1 MQDKGSMQKVYCLL
15 LFFLFSLPLAE
26 GASEA
31 QKKNSIREIKEWLE
45 TSDQSQTCLD
55 EYLKRR
61 KELGL
66 KIGFAPIIIAGSTVV
81 GGYGGALAGAGVF
94 ELSGIPYGGLGNV
107 VALAI
112 GGVVGSTFGLT
123 LGTTEEVLSLVNFFQ
138 NQALLRLL
146 YETKTTT
153 GEMVEKFYQ
162 HFKITFP
169 QSSLTRQKFVEELS
183 YLDSI
188 GVLCDG
194 SLVKNSRYKKGKKLK
209 QNLATKKEIFHYL
222 AEIP

>member
-1 MQDKGSMQKVYCLL
+1 MQKFLPL
-15 LFFLFSLPLAE
+15 FLFFFFFISSAQ
-26 GASEA
+26 GASGT

-45 TSDQSQTCLD
+45 ASDQSQTCLD

-61 KELGL
+61 KELGI
-66 KIGFAPIIIAGSTVV
+66 KIGFAPIVIAGSTVV

-112 GGVVGSTFGLT
+112 GGLVGSTFGLT
-123 LGTTEEVLSLVNFFQ
+123 LGTAEEVVSLVNFFK

-146 YETKTTT
+146 YESKTTT

-162 HFKITFP
+162 DFKTSFP
-169 QSSLTRQKFVEELS
+169 QSSLTKQKFVEELS
-183 YLDSI
+183 YLDTI

-194 SLVKNSRYKKGKKLK
+194 SLVKNSRYKNGKKLK
-209 QNLATKKEIFHYL
+209 QNLATKKEIFYYL